1 MAAGRLSDKELLAIN
16 VTNEAFDELWASK
29 DKSWR
34 GWRATL
40 ALRRAVA
47 EAQHRHDLRFGLED

>member
-1 MAAGRLSDKELLAIN
+1 MRLSDKELLEIS
-16 VTNEAFDELWASK
+16 VTNESLNELWASK

-40 ALRRAVA
+40 AIRRAVA
-47 EAQHRHDLRFGLED
+47 EAQLRHDLRFGLED

>member
-1 MAAGRLSDKELLAIN
+1 MRRLTDKELLAIS
-16 VTNEAFDELWASK
+16 VTTEVFDELRSSK
-29 DKSWR
+29 DRSWR
-34 GWRATL
+34 GWMATL

>member
-1 MAAGRLSDKELLAIN
+1 MRLSDKELLAIN
-16 VTNEAFDELWASK
+16 VTNEAFDELWISK
-29 DKSWR
+29 DRSWR

-47 EAQHRHDLRFGLED
+47 EAQLRHDLRFGLED

>member
-1 MAAGRLSDKELLAIN
+1 MAAGRLSDKELLAIDVPN
-16 VTNEAFDELWASK
+16 DVFNELWASK

-47 EAQHRHDLRFGLED
+47 EAQLRHDLRFGLED

>member
-1 MAAGRLSDKELLAIN
+1 MAAGRLSDKELLEIS
-16 VTNEAFDELWASK
+16 VTNEAFDELWISK

>member
-1 MAAGRLSDKELLAIN
+1 MAAGRLSDKELLEIS
-16 VTNEAFDELWASK
+16 VTNDSFDELWASK